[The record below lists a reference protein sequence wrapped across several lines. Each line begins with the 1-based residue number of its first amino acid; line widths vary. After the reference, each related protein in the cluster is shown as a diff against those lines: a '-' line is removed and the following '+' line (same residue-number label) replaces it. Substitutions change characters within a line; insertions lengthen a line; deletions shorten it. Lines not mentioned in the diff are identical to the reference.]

1 LGEAEHVTV
10 IRYGIE
16 RLRFRLSQSPEANN
30 FVLKGSMLFAI
41 WRGKLQRP
49 TKDVDFLGYG

>member
-1 LGEAEHVTV
+1 M

-30 FVLKGSMLFAI
+30 FVLKGLMLFVI
-41 WRGKLQRP
+41 WTGKLQRP